1 MGNFNLPAGAEYD
14 PLAPYN
20 QVEIPEREFDIL
32 ISQTLSKSTSVETND
47 YIPVSEREED
57 FNNFYCNTSDTDWKK
72 AYGDYGRYTPLELI
86 EAFKELLQENLPNPK
101 EDPKKYRKYKY
112 LIEECEGWV
121 EDDIE
126 IMEE

>member
-1 MGNFNLPAGAEYD
+1 MDNYNYPWGAD
-14 PLAPYN
+14 NASAPWN
-20 QVEIPEREFDIL
+20 QVDTPEREFNVL
-32 ISQTLSKSTSVETND
+32 ISQTLSKQTTVETND
-47 YIPVSEREED
+47 IVIQAENDEG
-57 FNNFYCNTSDTDWKK
+57 FYNEIIDTSDTDWKK

-112 LIEECEGWV
+112 LIEECEGWI

-126 IMEE
+126 IMKE

>member
-1 MGNFNLPAGAEYD
+1 MLDNYPPGAAND
-14 PLAPYN
+14 PNAPYN
-20 QVEIPEREFDIL
+20 QVEVPERDFDVL

-57 FNNFYCNTSDTDWKK
+57 FNNSYCDTSDTDWKK
-72 AYGDYGRYTPLELI
+72 VYSDYGRYTALELI
-86 EAFKELLQENLPNPK
+86 EEFKKLLQENLPNLK
-101 EDPKKYRKYKY
+101 EDPKKYRKYKN